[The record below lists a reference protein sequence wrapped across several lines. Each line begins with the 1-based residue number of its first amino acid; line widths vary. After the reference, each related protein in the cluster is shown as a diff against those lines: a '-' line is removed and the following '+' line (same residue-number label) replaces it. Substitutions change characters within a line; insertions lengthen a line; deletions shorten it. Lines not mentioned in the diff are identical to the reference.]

1 MKRIISMLLVLVSLV
16 SVLAVGASAA
26 SKYSD
31 VEGHWGQSYVEY
43 YTETGVVNGYPD
55 GTFKP
60 NNRITRAEAAQVL
73 LNYFKFTGEGKG
85 FSDVKP
91 TDWYYKAVLASQQN
105 GAFEGYED
113 GTFKPTANITRQE
126 VIVMLRRITTA
137 EEDME
142 SGKHFIDYYDT
153 GDWAKGSVGALRNV
167 GVLDGYEEIPGTFY
181 VRPTRLITRAEFVK
195 LLFTIEK
202 SDKVQWQVPG
212 EPVQPDQ
219 PIIIPGGGG
228 GGTSQTYYNLEV
240 SIAGPDKLGTPQNL
254 GPYKKYATIGS
265 SLEAGNSPVLAD
277 VFAIM
282 LQNIYGNNQGY
293 VNDLNYTSLFESTFG
308 NWLSESVLKDMVLA
322 YTEALNGTQPTT
334 SIKTWN
340 EYLNPTGGV
349 SISYNTGSIANWSTL
364 FTNNLATN
372 YYDALNGLSSDV
384 GNAKRFSVNLT
395 FTTPTDQATIDAYSA
410 KHHNGV
416 QMDAAKWGGK
426 EYTVTVT
433 IEHT

>member
-219 PIIIPGGGG
+219 PIVVPGGGG
-228 GGTSQTYYNLEV
+228 TPSAPKTYYNVEV
-240 SIAGPDKLGTPQNL
+240 SISGPDKTNAPQNL
-254 GPYKKYATIGS
+254 GPYKKYASTAN
-265 SLEAGNSPVLAD
+265 SLTEGDSPILAD
-277 VFAIM
+277 VFSIM
-282 LQNIYGNNQGY
+282 LTKIYGDNQSN
-293 VNDLNYTSLFESTFG
+293 VNDLNYESLFETTFG
-308 NWLSESVLKDMVLA
+308 NWLSESVLKDMVVA
-322 YTEALNGTQPTT
+322 YTESLKDIPDNTA
-334 SIKTWN
+334 SVKTWN
-340 EYLNPTGGV
+340 TYLNEI
-349 SISYNTGSIANWSTL
+349 SITKNSSVWKTTFADPKAGYAAAIA
-364 FTNNLATN
+364 
-372 YYDALNGLSSDV
+372 GLSPESLNQKKYTV
-384 GNAKRFSVNLT
+384 EMT

-426 EYTVTVT
+426 TYTVTVT